1 MRAVIQRSKEASVRI
16 SGELVGEI
24 DYGLVILLG
33 VAHED
38 TQSDADWLIGKIMN
52 MRLFNDQDAKM
63 NHSIT
68 EIGGQ
73 FLVVSQFTLHA
84 STKKGNRPGFTNAAQ
99 PQHAIPMY
107 DYFVRELENESG
119 LAVST
124 GVFGAEMQ
132 LSLINDGP
140 VTIIIDSKKRE

>member
-1 MRAVIQRSKEASVRI
+1 MRAIIQRSKKASVRT
-16 SGELVGEI
+16 SGEVVGEI

-33 VAHED
+33 VELED

-52 MRLFNDQDAKM
+52 MRLFNDKDGKM

-99 PQHAIPMY
+99 PQLAIPMY

-119 LAVST
+119 LSVST

-140 VTIIIDSKKRE
+140 VTIIIDSKRRE